1 MVLPQRCHSSGFGTG
16 IRQSCSVGPSRRS
29 SRSRT
34 SWSGT
39 RARAASPSCGRPAV
53 QVNDPADPLRAAI
66 GGTQYRVDGV
76 VMADQHQLRRVE
88 VVDQLHHILDVRL
101 QVGARPSQVAALPE
115 AGEGQR
121 VHLRPRP
128 AQPFGGLPPDP
139 ATGERSGNQYERRHD
154 RLLACRGPRGR
165 PYRSSA
171 LAGTVGTPLREVQAL
186 SPDGMWSIGEL
197 AEQVGVTVKTVR
209 FYSDRGLLPEVSRSS
224 GGHRRYGPDALERL
238 RLIRSLRTLDLPVPE
253 VGRVLDHG
261 DGLADALEDAIDGQL
276 RELGSQLTA
285 LRWREA
291 ALQLIRDCPAEERA
305 DRLRLVGRVSA
316 PPSTAPLARFWR
328 GALPV
333 RLSPRLVS
341 SILEYAVPQ
350 PPHGSD
356 AVPGADLRPAVR
368 HRHRALPGHR
378 PASACGQ
385 PDRQGPPPRRAVRRP
400 LRCVHAGRG

>member
-1 MVLPQRCHSSGFGTG
+1 M
-16 IRQSCSVGPSRRS
+16 
-29 SRSRT
+29 
-34 SWSGT
+34 
-39 RARAASPSCGRPAV
+39 
-53 QVNDPADPLRAAI
+53 
-66 GGTQYRVDGV
+66 
-76 VMADQHQLRRVE
+76 
-88 VVDQLHHILDVRL
+88 
-101 QVGARPSQVAALPE
+101 
-115 AGEGQR
+115 
-121 VHLRPRP
+121 
-128 AQPFGGLPPDP
+128 
-139 ATGERSGNQYERRHD
+139 
-154 RLLACRGPRGR
+154 
-165 PYRSSA
+165 
-171 LAGTVGTPLREVQAL
+171 

-197 AEQVGVTVKTVR
+197 AEQAGVTVKTVR
-209 FYSDRGLLPEVSRSS
+209 FYSDRGLLPEASRSA

-350 PPHGSD
+350 PP
-356 AVPGADLRPAVR
+356 ADPTPAQVLTFAR
-368 HRHRALPGHR
+368 LYAIATAPC
-378 PASACGQ
+378 PAI
-385 PDRQGPPPRRAVRRP
+385 DPRRQAGNRTDKVRRP
-400 LRCVHAGRG
+400 DVLYDGLFDAYTLAAADLKGNRAPKRGQALDCFVAAHADSRGLRDSPEFRRRLSGLLALAADPMVDRYWELTGELSGSPEPTLGAAHEWLRASLDTDVAAAAG